1 MDYHRIR
8 NFCVGNVYCK
18 LRCLRMSIY
27 KTTLVFA
34 EILGIILAGIWVIYK
49 IKSMH
54 IDDLFINLAA
64 YSLMV

>member
-1 MDYHRIR
+1 
-8 NFCVGNVYCK
+8 
-18 LRCLRMSIY
+18 MSIY